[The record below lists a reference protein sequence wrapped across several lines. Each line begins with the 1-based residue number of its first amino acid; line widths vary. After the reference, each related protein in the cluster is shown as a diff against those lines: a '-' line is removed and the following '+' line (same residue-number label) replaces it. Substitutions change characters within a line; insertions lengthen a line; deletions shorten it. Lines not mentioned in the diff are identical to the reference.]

1 MNCFAKRNVSIEKTQ
16 PTYAY
21 FGHYIETLTHIRTQI
36 LHCSSWSSV
45 FETVVKQSPRS
56 VRLGVNPQ
64 QEIHSLLRKLE
75 ALYQRSGDVPL
86 NCKTNSRHI
95 K

>member
-21 FGHYIETLTHIRTQI
+21 FGHYFETLTHLM
-36 LHCSSWSSV
+36 LHCSSWSFV

-56 VRLGVNPQ
+56 VRLSPQ
-64 QEIHSLLRKLE
+64 QERHSLLNLRPYSI
-75 ALYQRSGDVPL
+75 ALGTS
-86 NCKTNSRHI
+86 H
-95 K
+95 